1 MYTWLPEKVGQAQQI
16 LKARN
21 IKLGFKFNS
30 PAKQG
35 EIQRC
40 EEELGFILPN
50 SYKEFVKFSN
60 GATIFCCAQP
70 RFEITQTTPSGFA
83 DSGILIQSTSTIV
96 PFNQEQDKVYVED
109 DSDKQYIAF
118 CYLGYVGTGDFCSFD
133 ITSYVDSEYKV
144 LDCQHDFSFE
154 DWQAEHIIANSFEEW
169 LIKIFDEV
177 IQNNGRPEYWIPFP
191 LQE

>member
-1 MYTWLPEKVGQAQQI
+1 M
-16 LKARN
+16 
-21 IKLGFKFNS
+21 
-30 PAKQG
+30 
-35 EIQRC
+35 
-40 EEELGFILPN
+40 
-50 SYKEFVKFSN
+50 KFSN
-60 GATIFCCAQP
+60 GANIVCCDQL
-70 RFEITQTTPSGFA
+70 RFEITQTTPSWFA

-109 DSDKQYIAF
+109 DSEKKYIAF

-154 DWQAEHIIANSFEEW
+154 DWQAEHIIATSFEEW

-177 IQNNGRPEYWIPFP
+177 IQNNRRPEYWIPFP
-191 LQE
+191 LQG